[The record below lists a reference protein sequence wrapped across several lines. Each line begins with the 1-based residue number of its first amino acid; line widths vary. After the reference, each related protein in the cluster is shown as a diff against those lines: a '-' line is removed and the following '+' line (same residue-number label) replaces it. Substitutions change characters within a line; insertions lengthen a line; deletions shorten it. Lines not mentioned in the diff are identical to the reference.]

1 MKAQKSCIFAVALGL
16 GLAFAAPAHAQA
28 RVDTV
33 EYTGPDRMLLHSG
46 IWTLGL
52 SYVPALV
59 VGIESRLPEDRFL
72 FAPVAGPWIDFAKR
86 DCPTCNH
93 EQLNKVLLVT
103 DGIIQGVGAL
113 EIVGSFLFIEHTTV
127 SSTASNDDA
136 DQPKSSFQL
145 HVVPTKVAGAYG
157 LAAVGKF

>member
-1 MKAQKSCIFAVALGL
+1 MKALKSCIVAVALGL
-16 GLAFAAPAHAQA
+16 GLAVATPAHAQA

-33 EYTGPDRMLLHSG
+33 EYTGPDRGLLHSG

-59 VGIESRLPEDRFL
+59 VGIESTLPEDRYL

-93 EQLNKVLLVT
+93 ERLNKVLLVT
-103 DGIIQGVGAL
+103 DGIVQGVGAL
-113 EIVGSFLFIEHTTV
+113 EIVGSFLFVEHATV
-127 SSTASNDDA
+127 SRTASDDS
-136 DQPKSSFQL
+136 DKPKSNFQL
-145 HVVPTKVAGAYG
+145 HVVPTRVAGAYG
-157 LAAVGKF
+157 LAAIGKF

>member
-1 MKAQKSCIFAVALGL
+1 MKAQNTWILAAAVGL
-16 GLAFAAPAHAQA
+16 GLAVATPAHAQA

-33 EYTGPDRMLLHSG
+33 EYTGPDRGLLHSG

-59 VGIESRLPEDRFL
+59 VGIESSLPDDRFL

-103 DGIIQGVGAL
+103 DGIVQGVGAL
-113 EIVGSFLFIEHTTV
+113 EIVGSFFFIEHTTV
-127 SSTASNDDA
+127 SRTADD
-136 DQPKSSFQL
+136 DGDKPKSAFEL
-145 HVVPTKVAGAYG
+145 HVVPTRVAGAYG
-157 LAAVGKF
+157 LAAIGKF